1 MQNAENNSDSL
12 KAPVNTS
19 DKQVQQEKVK
29 APISGDVK
37 ARKHYKSIMESQY
50 TSNEAKAISKELMG
64 TDTYVPDS
72 NNSQLERANERIL
85 NSTPELFI

>member
-1 MQNAENNSDSL
+1 
-12 KAPVNTS
+12 
-19 DKQVQQEKVK
+19 
-29 APISGDVK
+29 
-37 ARKHYKSIMESQY
+37 MESQY